1 MKKKGF
7 IDSLS
12 ERISYLNADEKNEIL
27 SYYSE
32 LIDDR
37 MDMGENEEDIVSSL
51 GSLDVIA
58 ENISGSYYHIPQS
71 YGESTA
77 AKPIAPT
84 SASTGA
90 TTNSEAPVKADKSD
104 TFKTI
109 FSIVEIIVLI
119 ALAAVCIGV
128 VITTVI
134 ALIVGV
140 FVMIGS
146 FVFMTHDFF
155 AGLIQLGVAIII
167 IAVNSIISKLANMLS
182 RFSIRRLKI
191 LISKTPA

>member
-1 MKKKGF
+1 
-7 IDSLS
+7 
-12 ERISYLNADEKNEIL
+12 
-27 SYYSE
+27 
-32 LIDDR
+32 
-37 MDMGENEEDIVSSL
+37 
-51 GSLDVIA
+51 
-58 ENISGSYYHIPQS
+58 
-71 YGESTA
+71 
-77 AKPIAPT
+77 
-84 SASTGA
+84 
-90 TTNSEAPVKADKSD
+90 
-104 TFKTI
+104 
-109 FSIVEIIVLI
+109 
-119 ALAAVCIGV
+119 
-128 VITTVI
+128 VI